1 MTDPIAKG
9 GRGHKAPY
17 ETTHVRIALGI
28 KPVVERLSAVYR
40 QKFLGK
46 INPPDTNGAT
56 ELIERVEAA
65 LSPVV
70 SPVEDYQE
78 VCVRYSYAVGA
89 RSSLYTH
96 GYSKL

>member
-17 ETTHVRIALGI
+17 ETTHVRIAEGI

-40 QKFLGK
+40 QKFFGNT
-46 INPPDTNGAT
+46 NPDSNGAT

-70 SPVEDYQE
+70 PTVENYQQ
-78 VCVRYSYAVGA
+78 VCVRYLASF
-89 RSSLYTH
+89 T
-96 GYSKL
+96 